1 MHAKFYKIGHR
12 LLEICVTLEHNRI
25 SYTDTF
31 DFLRPK
37 NKLCSHYKL
46 HSDRQID
53 LRIFDI
59 HCKQKRFKENVSYA
73 TKLTNQFSS
82 KI

>member
-37 NKLCSHYKL
+37 
-46 HSDRQID
+46 
-53 LRIFDI
+53 
-59 HCKQKRFKENVSYA
+59 KQVM
-73 TKLTNQFSS
+73 FSLQTTLVQAN
-82 KI
+82 